1 MEEKASNYQVVDL
14 KNGTYVV
21 KKYIGKNENKVA
33 QYEKIGTIRQVS
45 RSFAIG
51 RFKANDLHE
60 RKLEKREKGNKTLA
74 RQKKDLVEIARRS
87 FEMLVESYSF
97 SPEDSD
103 KELSPIAQEVI
114 KQKVDEL
121 NEKLEIDRAQY
132 TPRIVDAL
140 QFLIDDKF
148 IEITQEKDLERT
160 QRTLEFLA
168 LMLKNR
174 ITEKKNEEPK
184 LFFND

>member
-1 MEEKASNYQVVDL
+1 MEEKASNYQIVDL
-14 KNGTYVV
+14 RNGTYIV

-33 QYEKIGTIRQVS
+33 QYEKIGTIKQAS

-51 RFKANDLHE
+51 RFRANDLHE
-60 RKLEKREKGNKTLA
+60 RKMEKREKGNKHLA

-87 FEMLVESYSF
+87 FEMLVENYVF

-103 KELSPIAQEVI
+103 LKLSPIALEVI
-114 KQKVDEL
+114 NQKVNEL
-121 NEKLEIDRAQY
+121 NEKLEIDRAKY
-132 TPRIVDAL
+132 TPRIVDAI

-148 IEITQEKDLERT
+148 IEITEEKDLERT

-174 ITEKKNEEPK
+174 IAEKKNEEPK

>member
-1 MEEKASNYQVVDL
+1 MEEKASNYQIVDL

-21 KKYIGKNENKVA
+21 KKYLGKNENKVA

-45 RSFAIG
+45 RSLAVG
-51 RFKANDLHE
+51 RFRANLHE
-60 RKLEKREKGNKTLA
+60 RRIEKREKGNKTLA

-103 KELSPIAQEVI
+103 LELSPIAQEVI
-114 KQKVDEL
+114 DQKINEL
-121 NEKLEIDRAQY
+121 NEKLEIDRAKY
-132 TPRIVDAL
+132 TPRIIDAL
-140 QFLIDDKF
+140 QYLIDDIF
-148 IEITQEKDLERT
+148 IEITEEKVLENT

-174 ITEKKNEEPK
+174 IAEKKNEEPK
-184 LFFND
+184 LFFNE

>member
-1 MEEKASNYQVVDL
+1 MEEKASNYQIVDL
-14 KNGTYVV
+14 KNGTFVV

-33 QYEKIGTIRQVS
+33 QYEKIGTIQQIC

-60 RKLEKREKGNKTLA
+60 RRMEKREKGNKTLA

-87 FEMLVESYSF
+87 FEMLVESYGF
-97 SPEDSD
+97 SPYDSD
-103 KELSPIAQEVI
+103 QELSQIAQEVI
-114 KQKVDEL
+114 NQKIDEL
-121 NEKLEIDRAQY
+121 NKKLEIDRVKY

-148 IEITQEKDLERT
+148 IEITQEKELERT
-160 QRTLEFLA
+160 QITLEFLA
-168 LMLKNR
+168 KILKRR
-174 ITEKKNEEPK
+174 IAEKKKEEPK

>member
-1 MEEKASNYQVVDL
+1 MEEKASNYQIVDL
-14 KNGTYVV
+14 RNGTYAV

-33 QYEKIGTIRQVS
+33 QYEKIGTIQQICRN
-45 RSFAIG
+45 FAIG

-60 RKLEKREKGNKTLA
+60 RRMEKREKGNKTLA

-87 FEMLVESYSF
+87 FEMLVESYGF
-97 SPEDSD
+97 APEDSS
-103 KELSPIAQEVI
+103 KKLSPIAQEVI
-114 KQKVDEL
+114 NQKINEL

-132 TPRIVDAL
+132 TPRIIDAL
-140 QFLIDDKF
+140 QYLIDDKF
-148 IEITQEKDLERT
+148 IEITEEKDLERT

-168 LMLKNR
+168 LMLKDR
-174 ITEKKNEEPK
+174 IAEKKNEEPK